1 MELLYFILG
10 IVFVTYIIPLLDG
23 VSTWFLTW
31 VEAKKVQQSNIINDV
46 NIKMRQAAA
55 SAETD
60 PPKRK
65 IGFCAP
71 DPEKNEEEEEEADV
85 NEV

>member
-10 IVFVTYIIPLLDG
+10 ILFVQYGIPILDG
-23 VSTWFLTW
+23 ISAWFLTW
-31 VEAKKVQQSNIINDV
+31 VEARKAKQSEVVNQA

-55 SAETD
+55 SADLD
-60 PPKRK
+60 PPRRP
-65 IGFCAP
+65 IGFCVP
-71 DPEKNEEEEEEADV
+71 DPEDYEEEEEDL